1 MAYLCLALPSYL
13 NIGSFLIGTVGT
25 STENKLEL
33 RKTGPPEDLFVK
45 VKLAAG
51 MDCTISFICRP
62 QRLISYCSTRNLT
75 Y

>member
-51 MDCTISFICRP
+51 MDCTISFIC
-62 QRLISYCSTRNLT
+62 LVCCISYCSTRNLT